1 VQGVTEVVP
10 VSSSAHLALLP
21 RVLGW
26 DEPAERT
33 ALAAGLHAGSC
44 LGIAWALRREVRDAL
59 RDPCEVAMLAVACVP
74 AAVAGLMVDRLV
86 EERLG
91 GTPQLAACVALAG
104 IALWAA
110 DQRPQDGGLGPRQAV
125 VAGLAQTAALAPGV
139 SRAGAT
145 LTALRLLRVD
155 RAEAARFSLLLSLPV
170 TGGAA
175 ALSLAR
181 SDRRALAGPL
191 AAGAPVAALAGAAA
205 ATAWRRRPAQSA
217 TAPAVYRLV
226 LAAAVAA
233 RSRQARR
240 PV

>member
-21 RVLGW
+21 RLLGW
-26 DEPAERT
+26 DEPADRT

-44 LGIAWALRREVRDAL
+44 AGIAWALRREVRDAL
-59 RDPCEVAMLAVACVP
+59 GDRCELAVLAAACLP
-74 AAVAGLMVDRLV
+74 AAVLGLLVDDLV
-86 EERLG
+86 EDRLG
-91 GTPQLAACVALAG
+91 GTTQLAASVALAG
-104 IALWAA
+104 AALWVA
-110 DQRPQDGGLGPRQAV
+110 DRRPQDRGLGPREAL
-125 VAGLAQTAALAPGV
+125 VAGLAQAGALVPGV

-145 LTALRLLRVD
+145 LTALRLMRVE

-175 ALSLAR
+175 GWSLAR
-181 SDRRALAGPL
+181 TDRRALAGPL
-191 AAGAPVAALAGAAA
+191 AVGAPVAALAGALA
-205 ATAWRRRPAQSA
+205 ATGWRRRPGRSA
-217 TAPAVYRLV
+217 TGPAVYRLV

-233 RSRQARR
+233 RSRR